1 MNNLQIVQEELV
13 NELVLTCSGRLDAN
27 SATQLNDHV
36 DRLVREGIYQIGLKL
51 DGVEYLSSAGIRS
64 LVNQHKNLKAVN
76 GCFYIISMSENVRQV
91 LTMVGMADMLTKAAP
106 SKTEP
111 QKSDKLDGLHQEHG
125 FNFLVSIIDE
135 QNNSKLELYGNPEL
149 VHSSGFTAPEARVVD
164 AKLKHFGLGLGAID
178 NDFESAQNR
187 FGEFVMMGKN
197 IAYLPSD
204 GSRKPDYM
212 YSSGQLVAN
221 ICELYGLHFDAN
233 FSHAI
238 RFESETT
245 KSTIGLSV
253 LTETLSN
260 LLQLDAFV
268 MVMLAES
275 GGLIGTSLNKAPVGG
290 KSLFEFPEIKNT
302 VNFTTE
308 PVHHK
313 KLLISVGV
321 FVKKPSGGVERFTRK
336 LDPEKQAH
344 GHFHAA
350 VFPFMPMKKTDIDLC
365 ETIDYLFNY
374 SELNDIMH
382 LTNDNREISGLGE
395 SQFSHGFCWLSPFS
409 I

>member
-1 MNNLQIVQEELV
+1 
-13 NELVLTCSGRLDAN
+13 
-27 SATQLNDHV
+27 
-36 DRLVREGIYQIGLKL
+36 
-51 DGVEYLSSAGIRS
+51 
-64 LVNQHKNLKAVN
+64 
-76 GCFYIISMSENVRQV
+76 
-91 LTMVGMADMLTKAAP
+91 
-106 SKTEP
+106 
-111 QKSDKLDGLHQEHG
+111 
-125 FNFLVSIIDE
+125 
-135 QNNSKLELYGNPEL
+135 
-149 VHSSGFTAPEARVVD
+149 
-164 AKLKHFGLGLGAID
+164 
-178 NDFESAQNR
+178 
-187 FGEFVMMGKN
+187 
-197 IAYLPSD
+197 
-204 GSRKPDYM
+204 M
-212 YSSGQLVAN
+212 YSSGQLVAT

-253 LTETLSN
+253 LTETLSDM
-260 LLQLDAFV
+260 LQLDAYV

-290 KSLFEFPEIKNT
+290 EKLFTFPEIKNT

-313 KLLISVGV
+313 KLLVSVGV
-321 FVKKPSGGVERFTRK
+321 FAKKPSNGLERFTRK
-336 LDPEKQAH
+336 LDPEKQAQ

-382 LTNDNREISGLGE
+382 LTNDKREISGLGE
-395 SQFSHGFCWLSPFS
+395 SQFSHGFCWLSPFT

>member
-1 MNNLQIVQEELV
+1 MNNLQIVQEEQE

-36 DRLVREGIYQIGLKL
+36 DRLLRDGVYQIGLKL

-64 LVNQHKNLKAVN
+64 LVNQHKNLKTVN

-91 LTMVGMADMLTKAAP
+91 LTMVGMADMLAKAP
-106 SKTEP
+106 LSKTEQRKP
-111 QKSDKLDGLHQEHG
+111 DQLDGLHQEHG
-125 FNFLVSIIDE
+125 FNFLVSKIDE
-135 QNNSKLELYGNPEL
+135 KNTSNLELYGKPEL
-149 VHSSGFTAPEARVVD
+149 VLTSGFISSNARVVE
-164 AKLKHFGLGLGAID
+164 ANLKHFGLGLGAID
-178 NDFESAQNR
+178 NNFESAQNR

-212 YSSGQLVAN
+212 YSSGQLVAT

-253 LTETLSN
+253 LTETLSDM
-260 LLQLDAFV
+260 LQLDAYV

-290 KSLFEFPEIKNT
+290 EKLFTFPEIKNT

-313 KLLISVGV
+313 KLLVSVGV
-321 FVKKPSGGVERFTRK
+321 FAKKPSNGLERFTRK
-336 LDPEKQAH
+336 LDPEKQAQ

-382 LTNDNREISGLGE
+382 LTNDKREISGLGE
-395 SQFSHGFCWLSPFS
+395 SQFSHGFCWLSPFT

>member
-1 MNNLQIVQEELV
+1 MKNLQIVQEEHG

-36 DRLVREGIYQIGLKL
+36 DRMVRDGVYHIGLKL

-64 LVNQHKNLKAVN
+64 LVNQHKNLKTVN
-76 GCFYIISMSENVRQV
+76 GCFYLISMSENVRQV
-91 LTMVGMADMLTKAAP
+91 LTMVGMADMLAQAP
-106 SKTEP
+106 HRNVEQQISN
-111 QKSDKLDGLHQEHG
+111 KLDGLHQEYG

-135 QNNSKLELYGNPEL
+135 KSTSKLEIYGKPEL
-149 VHSSGFTAPEARVVD
+149 VLSSGFTEVD
-164 AKLKHFGLGLGAID
+164 ARNVEAKLNHFGLGLGAID
-178 NDFESAQNR
+178 NNFDMAQNR
-187 FGEFVMMGKN
+187 FGEYVMMGKN

-204 GSRKPDYM
+204 GSHKPDYM

-221 ICELYGLHFDAN
+221 ICELYGLHFDAH
-233 FSHAI
+233 FSHLI

-245 KSTIGLSV
+245 KTTIGLSV
-253 LTETLSN
+253 LCETLSDM
-260 LLQLDAFV
+260 LQLDNFV

-275 GGLIGTSLNKAPVGG
+275 GGLIGTSLNKPPIGG
-290 KSLFEFPEIKNT
+290 QKLFAFPEIKNS

-308 PVHHK
+308 PVHQK
-313 KLLISVGV
+313 KIVVTVGV
-321 FVKKPSGGVERFTRK
+321 YAKEPDIELERFIRK
-336 LDPEKQAH
+336 LDIQKQAQ

-350 VFPFMPMKKTDIDLC
+350 VFPFMPMKKTDIDLS

-374 SELNDIMH
+374 SELTDIMH
-382 LTNDNREISGLGE
+382 LTNDKREISGLGE
-395 SQFSHGFCWLSPFS
+395 SVFSHGFCWISPFV

>member
-1 MNNLQIVQEELV
+1 MNNLQIVQEEQE

-36 DRLVREGIYQIGLKL
+36 DRLLRDGVYQIGLKL

-64 LVNQHKNLKAVN
+64 LVNQHKNLKTVN

-91 LTMVGMADMLTKAAP
+91 LTMVGMADMLAKAP
-106 SKTEP
+106 LSKTEQRKP
-111 QKSDKLDGLHQEHG
+111 DQLDGLHQEHG
-125 FNFLVSIIDE
+125 FNFLVSKIDE
-135 QNNSKLELYGNPEL
+135 KNTSNLELYGKPEL
-149 VHSSGFTAPEARVVD
+149 VLTSGFTSSNARVVE
-164 AKLKHFGLGLGAID
+164 ANLKHFGLGLGAID
-178 NDFESAQNR
+178 NNFESAQNR

-212 YSSGQLVAN
+212 YSSGQLVAT

-253 LTETLSN
+253 LTETLSDM
-260 LLQLDAFV
+260 LQLDAYV

-290 KSLFEFPEIKNT
+290 EKLFTFPEIKNT

-313 KLLISVGV
+313 KLLVSVGV
-321 FVKKPSGGVERFTRK
+321 FAKKPSNGLERFTRK
-336 LDPEKQAH
+336 LDPEKQAQ

-382 LTNDNREISGLGE
+382 LTNDKREISGLGE
-395 SQFSHGFCWLSPFS
+395 SQFSHGFCWLSPFT